1 MTHEEN
7 LFIVSLSEFLFE
19 DVQDTREHSK
29 DEIIDE
35 VACDGGVLAW
45 STIYSRPRR
54 RCNKTLLVDRSC
66 KTLYT

>member
-7 LFIVSLSEFLFE
+7 LFIVSLSEILFE

-45 STIYSRPRR
+45 STITADLDEDATKRF
-54 RCNKTLLVDRSC
+54 
-66 KTLYT
+66 